1 MAGRVVPLTTS
12 EQTLGAAAE
21 AFLAQPSLARST
33 RRCYDQTLTRLVREL
48 GSDRPLSTLTVEA
61 IMVAVTTAWGGR
73 APATW
78 NRQVAT
84 VRSFLRFCRRRRWLV
99 EDLTVDLER
108 RPESADRTKAIPL
121 PELEQL
127 WRREDVGVREK
138 ALWRLLYETA
148 ARASEALAINVEDL
162 DLATWLDGPPFADQV
177 SPGDLAFRCGPL
189 VTAVVRWFMPQI
201 CPKPTAGARSRFMAG
216 HRGCAHEERP
226 DGRPPYGCCNLVV
239 LRRRPARRSAEFLGE
254 PDEKAFGPADVAEPI
269 GVFVLDHFAADELR
283 AVLSEPG
290 ERLVDVVHSEHDA
303 QVAEG
308 VHRGVPVIG
317 DHTRREKARELEPA
331 VAVRRAHHGDLDALV
346 AQSSDAPCPLSFH
359 HGSPF
364 ELEAELAKELDRRVE
379 VLDDDADVVHPF
391 ECHVPNLQWVV
402 NPANG
407 SRGPRC
413 HAPKPREPACR
424 LAYDAS
430 VKRAEGQI
438 RARCRTTACI
448 GGTFAVRKPV
458 EEALDPAQ

>member
-1 MAGRVVPLTTS
+1 MYSDSTQIGLRP
-12 EQTLGAAAE
+12 AE
-21 AFLAQPSLARST
+21 SLRGGHRST
-33 RRCYDQTLTRLVREL
+33 AC
-48 GSDRPLSTLTVEA
+48 
-61 IMVAVTTAWGGR
+61 
-73 APATW
+73 
-78 NRQVAT
+78 
-84 VRSFLRFCRRRRWLV
+84 
-99 EDLTVDLER
+99 
-108 RPESADRTKAIPL
+108 
-121 PELEQL
+121 
-127 WRREDVGVREK
+127 DVGRHFS
-138 ALWRLLYETA
+138 WRSSA
-148 ARASEALAINVEDL
+148 
-162 DLATWLDGPPFADQV
+162 W
-177 SPGDLAFRCGPL
+177 
-189 VTAVVRWFMPQI
+189 
-201 CPKPTAGARSRFMAG
+201 
-216 HRGCAHEERP
+216 
-226 DGRPPYGCCNLVV
+226 
-239 LRRRPARRSAEFLGE
+239 RRSAEFLGE

-269 GVFVLDHFAADELR
+269 RVFVLDHLAADELR

-364 ELEAELAKELDRRVE
+364 ELEAELAKELDRRVQ

-407 SRGPRC
+407 SRGPRW

-424 LAYDAS
+424 LAYGAS
-430 VKRAEGQI
+430 GK
-438 RARCRTTACI
+438 
-448 GGTFAVRKPV
+448 
-458 EEALDPAQ
+458 

>member
-1 MAGRVVPLTTS
+1 MKIGTVRLPCRHWETAPVRLQAAPYEHSNATAGGQRMGTLNGAVRRSPRASISAADSSPLLGTRRRAHRYPASGSVATTR
-12 EQTLGAAAE
+12 
-21 AFLAQPSLARST
+21 RST
-33 RRCYDQTLTRLVREL
+33 
-48 GSDRPLSTLTVEA
+48 
-61 IMVAVTTAWGGR
+61 
-73 APATW
+73 
-78 NRQVAT
+78 
-84 VRSFLRFCRRRRWLV
+84 V
-99 EDLTVDLER
+99 EDL
-108 RPESADRTKAIPL
+108 P
-121 PELEQL
+121 
-127 WRREDVGVREK
+127 
-138 ALWRLLYETA
+138 
-148 ARASEALAINVEDL
+148 
-162 DLATWLDGPPFADQV
+162 
-177 SPGDLAFRCGPL
+177 
-189 VTAVVRWFMPQI
+189 
-201 CPKPTAGARSRFMAG
+201 
-216 HRGCAHEERP
+216 
-226 DGRPPYGCCNLVV
+226 
-239 LRRRPARRSAEFLGE
+239 RRSAEFLGE
-254 PDEKAFGPADVAEPI
+254 PDEKALGPADVAEPI
-269 GVFVLDHFAADELR
+269 RVFVLDHFAADELR

-331 VAVRRAHHGDLDALV
+331 AVAVQRAHHGGLDALV

-407 SRGPRC
+407 SRGPRW

-424 LAYDAS
+424 LAYGAS
-430 VKRAEGQI
+430 GKRAEGQI

-448 GGTFAVRKPV
+448 GGTLRCANSWFFGRRHCGSSRRALRAVT
-458 EEALDPAQ
+458 